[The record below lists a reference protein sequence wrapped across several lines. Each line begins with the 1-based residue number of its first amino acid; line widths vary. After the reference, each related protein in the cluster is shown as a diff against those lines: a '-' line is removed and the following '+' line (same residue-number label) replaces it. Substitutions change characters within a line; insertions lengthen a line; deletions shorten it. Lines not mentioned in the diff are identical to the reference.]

1 MIKNL
6 NSLLIGEE
14 DSITFKGKKLTMLPS
29 STPESIHFKLGD
41 KRFTVHPDW
50 GNPDAVREI
59 SKEIEKYA

>member
-29 STPESIHFKLGD
+29 STPESIRFKLGD